1 MARLNHPFLGQLS
14 GKLGNLVI
22 YQLNGKTVV
31 REKPQWK
38 KTYRA
43 TALQRL
49 YQQKF
54 KVATAA
60 LRPLHK
66 VLDTGYGEF
75 VGPTRKG
82 FHLAL
87 SQTLKSAM
95 LENQGTVSVN
105 YESLM
110 ISSGHVSPV
119 QHLQTAW
126 AGTRELSLQWK
137 SQGNQENAKESDLS
151 WIVVYNPDQGVAE
164 EFEGGAF
171 RRTQSQTLTL
181 SPRLNLEGTYLYM
194 SFYRL
199 LPRNKRRFSDSVCIP
214 LGI

>member
-1 MARLNHPFLGQLS
+1 MARLNHPFLGQIS

-38 KTYRA
+38 KSYQP

-54 KVATAA
+54 KLATTA
-60 LRPLHK
+60 LRPLNK

-75 VGPTRKG
+75 VSPTRKG

-87 SQTLKSAM
+87 SQTLKSAIN
-95 LENQGTVSVN
+95 EAQGNVSVN
-105 YESLM
+105 YESIL
-110 ISSGHVSPV
+110 ISSGFVSPV
-119 QHLQTAW
+119 LNLQNEWIGARKLRLYW
-126 AGTRELSLQWK
+126 E
-137 SQGNQENAKESDLS
+137 SQGNQGNSKDSDLS
-151 WIVVYNPDQGVAE
+151 WIVVYNPDQGIAE
-164 EFEGGAF
+164 EFTGEAF
-171 RRTQSQTLTL
+171 RRSQSQIIELAQRIEL
-181 SPRLNLEGTYLYM
+181 SGSYLYM

-214 LGI
+214 LGT

>member
-1 MARLNHPFLGQLS
+1 MARLNHPFLGQIS

-38 KTYRA
+38 KSYQP

-54 KVATAA
+54 KLATAA
-60 LRPLHK
+60 LRPLNK

-75 VGPTRKG
+75 VSATRKG

-87 SQTLKSAM
+87 SQTLKSAIN
-95 LENQGTVSVN
+95 ENQGNVSVN
-105 YESLM
+105 YESILV
-110 ISSGHVSPV
+110 SSGFVTPV
-119 QHLQTAW
+119 LKLQTEWIGARQLRLYW
-126 AGTRELSLQWK
+126 E
-137 SQGNQENAKESDLS
+137 SQGNQGNSRESDLS
-151 WIVVYNPDQGVAE
+151 WIVVYNPDQGIAE
-164 EFEGGAF
+164 EFTGEAF
-171 RRTQSQTLTL
+171 RRSQSQIIELAQRIEL
-181 SPRLNLEGTYLYM
+181 SGSYLYM

-214 LGI
+214 LGT

>member
-38 KTYRA
+38 KSYQA

-54 KVATAA
+54 KLATAA
-60 LRPLHK
+60 LRPLLK
-66 VLDTGYGEF
+66 VLDTGYGEY
-75 VGPTRKG
+75 VTSTRKG

-95 LENQGTVSVN
+95 LETQGTVGVN
-105 YESLM
+105 YESIL
-110 ISSGHVSPV
+110 ISSGVVSPV
-119 QHLQTAW
+119 LHLQTSW
-126 AGTRELSLQWK
+126 VGTRELSLHWE
-137 SQGNQENAKESDLS
+137 SQGNQGNAKDSDLS
-151 WIVVYNPDQGVAE
+151 WIVVYNPDQGIVE
-164 EFEGGAF
+164 EFSGGAF
-171 RRTQSQTLTL
+171 RRTQSQTIELAQRIDL
-181 SPRLNLEGTYLYM
+181 AGSYLFM

-199 LPRNKRRFSDSVCIP
+199 LPRNKRRFSDSVCIR
-214 LGI
+214 LGT